1 MELRAVTAPVEASTE
16 GESRNHRPT
25 VVHIIGERDDESV
38 VRRVRGNMER
48 ISRDALGVQ
57 RRHEM
62 HGLRHFRNCGIRN
75 IREDED
81 PVSPE
86 VRRDGLCRTLSQ
98 PFN

>member
-1 MELRAVTAPVEASTE
+1 
-16 GESRNHRPT
+16 
-25 VVHIIGERDDESV
+25 
-38 VRRVRGNMER
+38 MER

-62 HGLRHFRNCGIRN
+62 HGLRHLRNCGIRN